1 MFGPNC
7 HPASANC
14 PTFSTWQSARKFYHV
29 TDVYDV
35 TAYQMVQLR
44 VGISSLSFSLSF
56 SRWPNFLCQ
65 NIQDKIFHRFHST
78 HASDPF
84 SGLRNERLFALSEP
98 SELPFS
104 QLWNYHRSRH
114 EKICKL
120 SYAIIFSSGT
130 CVGGKSIVF
139 PIQHSH
145 DQRGGV

>member
-84 SGLRNERLFALSEP
+84 LGYATRDCLRYRNQVNCHSRSFEIIIAHDMRKYANWVMRSFFLVGL
-98 SELPFS
+98 
-104 QLWNYHRSRH
+104 
-114 EKICKL
+114 
-120 SYAIIFSSGT
+120 
-130 CVGGKSIVF
+130 V
-139 PIQHSH
+139 
-145 DQRGGV
+145 